1 MSSLDKLQRDYQGFV
16 ENVERTA
23 AADIE
28 KIRQDLNALK
38 VKAAE
43 IPKTV

>member
-23 AADIE
+23 AADVM
-28 KIRQDLNALK
+28 KIREDLSALK
-38 VKAAE
+38 AKASE
-43 IPKTV
+43 FHKTV

>member
-1 MSSLDKLQRDYQGFV
+1 MSSLDKLQRDYQGFI

-28 KIRQDLNALK
+28 KIRGDLNALK
-38 VKAAE
+38 TKAAE
-43 IPKTV
+43 IKETV